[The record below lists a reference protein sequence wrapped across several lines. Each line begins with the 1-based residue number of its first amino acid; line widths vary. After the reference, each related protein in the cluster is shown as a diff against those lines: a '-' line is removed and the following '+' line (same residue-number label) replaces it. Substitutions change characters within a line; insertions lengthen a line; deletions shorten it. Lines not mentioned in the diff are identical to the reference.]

1 MKHPTDPLPPHK
13 SGILTLLLENFLFCL
28 STLCKQNQR
37 KQQQQQQHEN
47 PKESAML
54 SLGTQIGGMKTISYT
69 VPILLKL
76 H

>member
-37 KQQQQQQHEN
+37 KQQQEN
-47 PKESAML
+47 PKELAML